1 MQNNYLHPIRIAV
14 LADTHNVLL
23 PDVQAILKSCDAA
36 IHAGDVTGEQVMD
49 ELRRLTNIYVV
60 RGNNDR
66 DLGYLKKTLR
76 CTIGGV
82 SFLAVHDRRDAGP
95 QISEVQAVI
104 YGHSHRYAHDVI
116 DGRVWLNPGSCGRRR
131 FGGELTMAV
140 ITVLEGKILGIEKL
154 TFGKDRV

>member
-1 MQNNYLHPIRIAV
+1 MQNNSLHPIRIAV

-23 PDVQAILKSCDAA
+23 PDVQEVLKSCDAA

-49 ELRRLTNIYVV
+49 GLRRLTDIYVV

-76 CTIGGV
+76 CSIGGV
-82 SFLAVHDRRDAGP
+82 SFLVVHDRRDAGS
-95 QISEVQAVI
+95 QISEAQAVI
-104 YGHSHRYAHDVI
+104 YGHTHKYAHDMI
-116 DGRVWLNPGSCGRRR
+116 DGRLWLNPGSCGRRR

-140 ITVLEGKILGIEKL
+140 MTVLEGKILGIEKL
-154 TFGKDRV
+154 TVGKDRV